1 MSGSVK
7 NSKTQVREESAGC
20 CEKINLI
27 VGSKMQRSEEP
38 AKAHGHAH
46 DHKDCS
52 AELSHKEHGHGSDK
66 HLHREQGHVKGGDL
80 PPRLDTT
87 LS

>member
-38 AKAHGHAH
+38 AKAHGA
-46 DHKDCS
+46 
-52 AELSHKEHGHGSDK
+52 LS
-66 HLHREQGHVKGGDL
+66 
-80 PPRLDTT
+80 
-87 LS
+87 